1 MEGLLSTGL
10 LRLVSGIGAGFMTC
24 NSVIC
29 GRGLIEDLGKLWGHL
44 KEGFGMLISLYC
56 KLLVVKLDFHQRT
69 PEFPGNLSVDKETLL
84 RFTSES
90 SIHHPW

>member
-1 MEGLLSTGL
+1 MMLDS
-10 LRLVSGIGAGFMTC
+10 IF
-24 NSVIC
+24 C

-69 PEFPGNLSVDKETLL
+69 PDFPGNLSVDKETLL
-84 RFTSES
+84 RFTVLDPS
-90 SIHHPW
+90 SFSPTIQDR